1 MLLLVLELSVQSIH
15 YDANHIMGPLKR
27 MKSCHPELPP
37 THRYIYRDSTF
48 RTEIKDTLY
57 MRILKEEALM
67 NWKYNMIV
75 SAANWVLLARY
86 LVILGTFTSLKE
98 SSQVEKALNKNN
110 AGRAALNTIQNPPL
124 LVIACLFL
132 AVGAT
137 VLVLLYR
144 KFRPNYTWLVNK
156 LFM

>member
-37 THRYIYRDSTF
+37 THRYIHGDSTF
-48 RTEIKDTLY
+48 GTEIKDTPY
-57 MRILKEEALM
+57 MRMMKEEALM
-67 NWKYNMIV
+67 NWKYNVMV
-75 SAANWVLLARY
+75 SAANWVLLAGY
-86 LVILGTFTSLKE
+86 LVIPGTFTSLKE

-137 VLVLLYR
+137 ALVLLYR

>member
-1 MLLLVLELSVQSIH
+1 
-15 YDANHIMGPLKR
+15 MGPLKR
-27 MKSCHPELPP
+27 MESCHPELLPK
-37 THRYIYRDSTF
+37 HRYIDGGSTF
-48 RTEIKDTLY
+48 GTEVKDTPY
-57 MRILKEEALM
+57 MRMLKEEALM
-67 NWKYNMIV
+67 NWKYNVMV
-75 SAANWVLLARY
+75 SAANWVLLAGY
-86 LVILGTFTSLKE
+86 LVIPGTFTSLKE
-98 SSQVEKALNKNN
+98 SNKVEKALDKNN